1 MATSSFLPPKRSGRG
16 ISCLIGCL
24 IIFLLFILITAV
36 LSVVIYYFLFLREKE
51 PGSYF
56 EVDFSTAKTVDCE
69 GSLVCLDS
77 NFKKCVPAKGT
88 TDMGDFAEV
97 ELEILGVSQ
106 GDPCVVYAK
115 VLEVKELPPGLDAI
129 PDFIV
134 EKMFENLSMECL
146 VPKNVYQQGIE
157 KAGEYIG
164 DNIYEIC
171 RGPLLDFMDKFG
183 IEVK

>member
-36 LSVVIYYFLFLREKE
+36 LIGVIYYFLFLREKE

-88 TDMGDFAEV
+88 TDMGDFAQLLTRAGFITDNLELT
-97 ELEILGVSQ
+97 ELESV
-106 GDPCVVYAK
+106 GDLIDA
-115 VLEVKELPPGLDAI
+115 LSSHEEL
-129 PDFIV
+129 
-134 EKMFENLSMECL
+134 K
-146 VPKNVYQQGIE
+146 
-157 KAGEYIG
+157 
-164 DNIYEIC
+164 
-171 RGPLLDFMDKFG
+171 
-183 IEVK
+183 